1 MLSSLLRSLP
11 QLPFLTWK
19 PLSFTNPNFGRI
31 SANQIFDEETLP
43 DYIASRYYPTRIGE
57 VIKDRYQVIG
67 KLGYGATSTIWLA
80 RDMK

>member
-11 QLPFLTWK
+11 RLPFLTWK
-19 PLSFTNPNFGRI
+19 PLNFTNPNFGRI

-43 DYIASRYYPTRIGE
+43 DYIASCYYPTRIGE
-57 VIKDRYQVIG
+57 VIKDLYQVLG

-80 RDMK
+80 RDME